1 MVNLLNSLSP
11 DLAKIIHRKVIHV
24 KQDRLCHEITGAKM
38 KNFKIWLFISIS
50 VALLSST
57 TACGKTAPT
66 PTTTPLATPT
76 ATIAAATLQPGDS
89 ERTLTVNGVERTY
102 LLHIPPGLTAGQ
114 SEPLVFVF
122 HGFTE
127 NASMIQQASGFNDV
141 ADKNGF
147 IVVYPNGSG
156 TSGSL
161 SWNASGCCGS
171 ALASNIDESAFVRQ
185 IISDL
190 GSIAKIDPKRTYASG
205 FSNGALLSYRLACEM
220 SDTFAAVAP
229 VAGVLLFSPCQ
240 PTQPVS
246 IIDFHGLTD
255 NVVPYAG
262 GGTVPS
268 TGKPFP
274 PVEQSLATWV
284 NLDGCS
290 NAPTTDQSG
299 LLTHTAYGSC
309 KNGSAVELYTVQ
321 GIGHSWPSQYI
332 VPASEI
338 IWDFFKAHPKP

>member
-1 MVNLLNSLSP
+1 
-11 DLAKIIHRKVIHV
+11 
-24 KQDRLCHEITGAKM
+24 
-38 KNFKIWLFISIS
+38 
-50 VALLSST
+50 
-57 TACGKTAPT
+57 
-66 PTTTPLATPT
+66 
-76 ATIAAATLQPGDS
+76 
-89 ERTLTVNGVERTY
+89 LTVNGLERTY
-102 LLHIPPGLTAGQ
+102 LLHIPPGLAAGQ
-114 SEPLVFVF
+114 PVPLVFVF
-122 HGFTE
+122 HGFSE
-127 NASMIQQASGFNDV
+127 NANVIRQASGFNYV
-141 ADKNGF
+141 ADNNRF

-156 TSGSL
+156 ASGSL

-171 ALASNIDESAFVRQ
+171 ALTNNIDESAFVRQ

-255 NVVPYAG
+255 NTVPFAG

-268 TGKPFP
+268 TGGPFP
-274 PVEQSLATWV
+274 PVEQSILTWV
-284 NLDGCS
+284 NLDGCLDV
-290 NAPTTDQSG
+290 PTTDQSG

-309 KNGSAVELYTVQ
+309 KNGSAVELYTIQRV
-321 GIGHSWPSQYI
+321 GHTWPSQYV
-332 VPASEI
+332 VPVSQM
-338 IWDFFKAHPKP
+338 IWDFFAAHPKP